1 MPPLPRHGSDREEE
15 WAVGVHTGSVRGLQ
29 LRKTEA
35 FRDSSKELLCE
46 RRDLGGVTGFTLPG
60 RDEGLV

>member
-1 MPPLPRHGSDREEE
+1 M
-15 WAVGVHTGSVRGLQ
+15 GVHTGSVRGLQ

-46 RRDLGGVTGFTLPG
+46 RGDLGGVTGFTLPG